1 LELGLRLAVD
11 AQEDLAAAQLVSELL
26 ENGPRH
32 LTALREGYERAIDVE
47 LLRGYHR

>member
-1 LELGLRLAVD
+1 
-11 AQEDLAAAQLVSELL
+11 VSELL

-32 LTALREGYERAIDVE
+32 LTALCEGYEHAIDVE